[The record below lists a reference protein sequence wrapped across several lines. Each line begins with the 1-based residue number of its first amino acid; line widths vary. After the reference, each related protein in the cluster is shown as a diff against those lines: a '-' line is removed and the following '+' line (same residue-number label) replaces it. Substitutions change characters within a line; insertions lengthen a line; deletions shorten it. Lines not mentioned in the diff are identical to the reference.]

1 MKRLS
6 KVVVASLILCLMLL
20 SAFSTVTIVRE
31 EAKVVYADSF
41 SESAIKKN
49 PDLILDSEITVEL
62 KEKFSDSEEYWDI
75 QKEKQ
80 RLYAREALGETVD
93 FSEMEEL
100 MQRQR
105 DACKEFYQKQKETFF
120 EELDWDRN
128 LFGGSEYSG
137 FLSVS
142 TEEIRRES
150 DIAASLNRVA
160 KSDSVDKVC
169 VEAVHHYESDGWFGS
184 WDGETLPT
192 IHDTNWQYGPK
203 GNGIKVGIY
212 EAGNGIVNETLLES
226 KYPNLT
232 VNTYGSEAQVTDH
245 AARVG
250 AIIAAL
256 APQCTIYSTYIT
268 DNYYERNP
276 NLDWLIRNG
285 VSIINCSFGSANGHK
300 ENKYYCTRENG
311 FDTMAVDLGI
321 LFIFSAGNDGTT
333 VNCPKEAANIITVG
347 ATNNDGV
354 TKANYS
360 NYGSQGNL
368 VKPLLMANGAP
379 HIPYMDDPFHTNCG
393 TSFAAPM
400 VTGALV
406 KSAQNWPMGLGSGY
420 LLGYTAVA
428 NATVRDDLVG
438 GTYESGSN
446 LITNYFGYGMLSVD
460 TLEANAIPGK
470 GAVLTFDNSTSE
482 WSGNIYLYAGSPMQI
497 SIFWPST
504 GIVNDE
510 PAFSDYNLY
519 LYDEGRLVA
528 YSDFTDRNLEMLAY
542 TATETKSYQLKIV
555 RVGNIA
561 VGTQDSL
568 AYYYSAVN

>member
-6 KVVVASLILCLMLL
+6 QAAATSLILCLMLL
-20 SAFSTVTIVRE
+20 SAFSTVKIVKE

-80 RLYAREALGETVD
+80 RLYAREAMGEVVD

-100 MQRQR
+100 MQQQR
-105 DACKEFYQKQKETFF
+105 DAYKEFYQKQKEVFF
-120 EELDWDRN
+120 EELDWNRN

-137 FLSVS
+137 FLRVS
-142 TEEIRRES
+142 AEKIRQES
-150 DIAASLNRVA
+150 NIEASLKQMA
-160 KSDSVDKVC
+160 EMDSVDKVC
-169 VEAVHHYESDGWFGS
+169 VGAVHNYESNGWFGS
-184 WDGETLPT
+184 WEGETLPT

-212 EAGNGIVNETLLES
+212 ESENGIVDKTFLES

-232 VNTYGSEAQVTDH
+232 VNTYGSTAQVTDH
-245 AARVG
+245 ATRVG

-256 APQCTIYSTYIT
+256 APQCTIYSTCTT

-276 NLDWLIRNG
+276 NIDWLIGNG
-285 VSIINCSFGSANGHK
+285 VSIINCSFGSSAHK
-300 ENKYYCTRENG
+300 TNSYCAREDG

-347 ATNNDGV
+347 ATNNDGI

-360 NYGSQGNL
+360 NYGAQGAL
-368 VKPLLMANGAP
+368 VKPLLVANGAP
-379 HIPYMDDPFHTNCG
+379 HIPYMNDPFHTHWG

-406 KSAQNWPMGLGSGY
+406 KSAQNWPMGLASSY

-438 GTYESGSN
+438 GTYEAGSN

-470 GAVLTFDNSTSE
+470 GAILTFDNSTSE

-504 GIVNDE
+504 DKNTNGPV
-510 PAFSDYNLY
+510 FSDYNLY
-519 LYDEGRLVA
+519 LYDGGRLVA
-528 YSDFTDRNLEMLAY
+528 YSNSSDRNLELLAY
-542 TATETKSYQLKIV
+542 TATETKYYQLKIV

-561 VGTQDSL
+561 AGTQDRL
-568 AYYYSAVN
+568 AYYCSTVN

>member
-6 KVVVASLILCLMLL
+6 RVAAASLILCLMLL
-20 SAFSTVTIVRE
+20 SAFSTVKIVKE

-80 RLYAREALGETVD
+80 RLYAREAMGEVVD

-100 MQRQR
+100 MQQQR
-105 DACKEFYQKQKETFF
+105 DACKEFYQKQKEAFF
-120 EELDWDRN
+120 EELDWNRN

-137 FLSVS
+137 FLRVS
-142 TEEIRRES
+142 AEKIRQES
-150 DIAASLNRVA
+150 NIEASLKQMA
-160 KSDSVDKVC
+160 EMGSVDKVC
-169 VEAVHHYESDGWFGS
+169 VGAVHNYESDGWFGS
-184 WDGETLPT
+184 WEGETLPT

-212 EAGNGIVNETLLES
+212 EAENGIVDKTFLES

-232 VNTYGSEAQVTDH
+232 VNTYGSTAQVTDH
-245 AARVG
+245 ATRVG

-256 APQCTIYSTYIT
+256 APQCTIYSTCT
-268 DNYYERNP
+268 TGNSFERNP
-276 NLDWLIRNG
+276 NIDWLIGNG
-285 VSIINCSFGSANGHK
+285 VSIINCSFGFDAHITNS
-300 ENKYYCTRENG
+300 YCAREEG

-360 NYGSQGNL
+360 NYGAQGDL
-368 VKPLLMANGAP
+368 VKPLLVANGAP
-379 HIPYMDDPFHTNCG
+379 HIPYMNDPFHTHWG

-406 KSAQNWPMGLGSGY
+406 KSAQNWPMGLASSY

-438 GTYESGSN
+438 GTYEAGSN

-460 TLEANAIPGK
+460 TLEANAVPGK

-504 GIVNDE
+504 DKNTNE
-510 PAFSDYNLY
+510 PVFSDNDLY
-519 LYDEGRLVA
+519 LYDGGRLVA
-528 YSDFTDRNLEMLAY
+528 YSNSSDRNLELLAY
-542 TATETKSYQLKIV
+542 TATETKYYQLKIV

-561 VGTQDSL
+561 AGTQDHL
-568 AYYYSAVN
+568 AYYCSTVN